1 MMTRKQITVFLG
13 LSVALWAG
21 LLLWRG
27 IPVTLPMLAPF
38 SLVVGAV
45 SLVLLA
51 FDRWAW
57 HWPVFRGWL
66 VKRPY
71 LHGTWRA
78 EIVSDW
84 VDPSTGTGVPPIQ
97 AFMVVRQTGSALSL
111 RLLTPQSRSE
121 SVSAGVEVCTDGT
134 FEINVGYR
142 NRPGSP
148 FRHRS
153 EVHYG
158 AMLLTAESA
167 TPNRLEGE
175 YRTDRRTIGSVAL
188 TERLR
193 AHPATFAEA
202 EEAFAAAD

>member
-1 MMTRKQITVFLG
+1 MMTRNQITAFLG

-27 IPVTLPMLAPF
+27 IPVTLPLLAPF
-38 SLVVGAV
+38 SIVVGAV
-45 SLVLLA
+45 SGILLA
-51 FDRWAW
+51 FDRWVW

-66 VKRPY
+66 VRRPY

-84 VDPSTGTGVPPIQ
+84 VDPSTGTGIPPIM

-111 RLLTPQSRSE
+111 RLLTPESRSE

-134 FEINVGYR
+134 FEINVAYR

-158 AMLLTAESA
+158 AMLLTTESS
-167 TPNRLEGE
+167 TPARLEGE
-175 YRTDRRTIGSVAL
+175 YWTDRKTIGSVTL
-188 TERLR
+188 TDRR
-193 AHPATFAEA
+193 RGHPTTFTEA
-202 EEAFAAAD
+202 EGAFAASD